1 MSLSTGVAPVLSEVD
16 ELLDSLVSSRAAA
29 GRAFAAEMFF
39 FARVADLV
47 RRREAERAAR
57 GGREGAVVDA
67 SQLAMRELF
76 AELAAGLRLSEWQVA
91 RKVSQASTLTGS
103 FYETLCDASG
113 GEFSGEH
120 AILIAEAGV
129 QIADEGVRCQFEAV
143 ARDMARE
150 MTPAQLKAALSGLV
164 VRLDPEGTE
173 KRVRDAAARRRV
185 TVREVEPGL
194 ARITADV
201 PTAEGV
207 GVVAR
212 LREAATVLFA
222 QNQAEKTEH
231 DAGTAAT
238 QSGADAES
246 GAAGPAAARPAGT
259 GDADIVAADAETE
272 RAAAGTG
279 AGSERAAGSEPAGG
293 NAGNAGNVGNA
304 EAGADSGGAE
314 APAFDGRSV
323 AQIMADMFCDLLLAA
338 PFTGHGADDQARDA
352 LSAIRPEVQVTIPAE
367 VITGARVG
375 GAVVDGF
382 GPIDDDTAR
391 RLAGGCAMWSRVF
404 TDPVTGV
411 PVCVDRYRP
420 SKKQKRFLQ
429 ARDRQCRFPG
439 CRRRAQK
446 CDIDHTIPHA
456 AGGPTCLCNLEHFCK
471 RHHTVKH
478 DTAWEVE
485 QLSGGVLI
493 FTSPTKRT
501 YVTRPPGTV
510 RFEIAAL
517 IDPDPHDRHT
527 IAAQYANDP
536 APF

>member
-1 MSLSTGVAPVLSEVD
+1 VSLSTVVSPVLSEVD
-16 ELLDSLVSSRAAA
+16 ELLDSLVSSRQAA
-29 GRAFAAEMFF
+29 GRAFAAEMVF

-47 RRREAERAAR
+47 QRREGERAA
-57 GGREGAVVDA
+57 GGMRAGRMDGAVVDA

-76 AELAAGLRLSEWQVA
+76 AEIAAGLHLSEWQVA
-91 RKVSQASTLTGS
+91 RKVSQASMLTGP

-120 AILIAEAGV
+120 AVLIAEAGV
-129 QIADEGVRCQFEAV
+129 QISDEVVRGQFEAV

-150 MTPAQLKAALSGLV
+150 MTPAQLKAALAGLV

-173 KRVRDAAARRRV
+173 KRVRDAVARRRV

-201 PTAEGV
+201 PVAEGV
-207 GVVAR
+207 GVVSR
-212 LREAATVLFA
+212 LRETATVLFA
-222 QNQAEKTEH
+222 QNQAEKNEH
-231 DAGTAAT
+231 DAAAAAAEAGSWRPDAADAAT
-238 QSGADAES
+238 EA
-246 GAAGPAAARPAGT
+246 GAAGRAGARPA
-259 GDADIVAADAETE
+259 DAADAGVDS
-272 RAAAGTG
+272 ASAS
-279 AGSERAAGSEPAGG
+279 AGSGELP
-293 NAGNAGNVGNA
+293 V
-304 EAGADSGGAE
+304 
-314 APAFDGRSV
+314 FDGRSV

-338 PFTGHGADDQARDA
+338 PFTAHGADQDARDA
-352 LSAIRPEVQVTIPAE
+352 LAAIRPEVQVTIPAE

-375 GAVVDGF
+375 GAVVEGF

-391 RLAGGCAMWSRVF
+391 RLAGGCSMWSRVF
-404 TDPVTGV
+404 TDPATGV

-420 SKKQKRFLQ
+420 SKRQRRFLQ
-429 ARDRQCRFPG
+429 ARDQQCRFPG

-446 CDIDHTIPHA
+446 CDIDHTVPHA

-478 DTAWEVE
+478 ETAWEVE

-517 IDPDPHDRHT
+517 IDPDPHHRHA
-527 IAAQYANDP
+527 IATQYARDP

>member
-1 MSLSTGVAPVLSEVD
+1 MSMGVSPVVSEVD
-16 ELLDSLVSSRAAA
+16 ELLDSLVSSRQAA

-47 RRREAERAAR
+47 QRREAERAVR
-57 GGREGAVVDA
+57 GGCEGAVVDA
-67 SQLAMRELF
+67 SQLAMRELY
-76 AELAAGLRLSEWQVA
+76 AEIAAGLRLSEWQVA
-91 RKVSQASTLTGS
+91 RKVSQASTLVGS

-129 QIADEGVRCQFEAV
+129 QIADEGVRAEFEAV

-150 MTPAQLKAALSGLV
+150 MTPAQLKAALAGLV
-164 VRLDPEGTE
+164 VRLDPEGTQA
-173 KRVRDAAARRRV
+173 RVRDAVARRRV
-185 TVREVEPGL
+185 SVRALEPGL

-201 PTAEGV
+201 PTTEGV
-207 GVVAR
+207 GAVAR

-231 DAGTAAT
+231 ETAAAAAAT
-238 QSGADAES
+238 EAE
-246 GAAGPAAARPAGT
+246 PDAAARAAAVVAAG
-259 GDADIVAADAETE
+259 GASAGAADAGSAGHIGTIPAND
-272 RAAAGTG
+272 RPADADFGNAAKGVDADAAGD
-279 AGSERAAGSEPAGG
+279 GSGFGS
-293 NAGNAGNVGNA
+293 
-304 EAGADSGGAE
+304 DSGSGRAE
-314 APAFDGRSV
+314 APVFDDRSV
-323 AQIMADMFCDLLLAA
+323 VQIMADMFCDLLLAA
-338 PFTGHGADDQARDA
+338 PFTGHGADEQARDV

-391 RLAGGCAMWSRVF
+391 RLAGGCSMWTRVF
-404 TDPVTGV
+404 TDPAVGV
-411 PVCVDRYRP
+411 PICVDRYRP

-429 ARDRQCRFPG
+429 ARDQQCRFPG
-439 CRRRAQK
+439 CRRRAVK

-456 AGGPTCLCNLEHFCK
+456 AGGPTCLCNLEHFCE
-471 RHHTVKH
+471 RHHTLKH
-478 DTAWEVE
+478 ETAWDVE

-493 FTSPTKRT
+493 FTAPTKRT

-510 RFEIAAL
+510 RFEPVAL
-517 IDPDPHDRHT
+517 IDPDPHHRHT
-527 IAAQYANDP
+527 IATHYANNP